1 MLIGYGGIT
10 VFTIVVLVA
19 MSRTGRKKT
28 SLSEY
33 ATGGRSFSPW
43 FGTMTFLNTWLAG
56 SVFVAFAGFTVTQG
70 VLGFYSLS
78 YSVLA
83 VVLMFFLGRPV
94 NTWGRV
100 HDLKTQADLLGL
112 RYGSTSV
119 RVIAAVIGVLA
130 SIPWV
135 VLGMQSLGVVFA
147 ALSFGAVTP
156 VAATVIGILFIAARQ
171 AWTVR
176 YGTRGLI
183 ISDMVQGVFA
193 YGIGFL
199 MAIGFLVW
207 LLSNGHGFGAVNPAL
222 LSLPPLDSPVGP
234 LYLFSLVLTGLL
246 GAWSWPDLFVRL
258 FSVESPRGVQKSAV
272 QAAPL
277 LFLFSGALTT
287 VTLLATTVPGVTEA
301 PDTTWFILAGL
312 GGVGLVTAAGIC
324 VVAATMGNVGANLQA
339 IGTQLA
345 NDVVRPGRAA
355 GAGSAEGAKIAVAAV
370 TVVSAIAAL
379 ATANVTS
386 GLFILALI
394 SYQAICQLAPMLLLG
409 IFWRRGTALAANA
422 SMITGI
428 LVAVYFEVNY
438 PLSVPWLGGLTSG
451 GVGLVVNLMVYLAI
465 SLLKPAPTAE
475 RERVNRLFDSLKE
488 GSAVAPGTAAP
499 QPPAAVVDSAAL

>member
-1 MLIGYGGIT
+1 MNMLIGYGGIAL
-10 VFTIVVLVA
+10 FTALVLVA
-19 MSRTGRKKT
+19 MSRTGRKNT

-33 ATGGRSFSPW
+33 ATGGRNFSPW
-43 FGTMTFLNTWLAG
+43 FGTMSFLNTWLAG
-56 SVFVAFAGFTVTQG
+56 SVFVAFAGFTVSQG

-100 HDLKTQADLLGL
+100 HDLRTQADLLGL
-112 RYGSTSV
+112 RYGSKSV
-119 RVIAAVIGVLA
+119 RVIAALIGVLA

-135 VLGMQSLGVVFA
+135 ILGMQSLGVVFT
-147 ALSFGAVTP
+147 ALSFGAVSP

-171 AWTVR
+171 SWTVR

-183 ISDMVQGVFA
+183 ISDMVQGLFA

-199 MAIGFLVW
+199 MAVGFLVW
-207 LLSNGHGFGAVNPAL
+207 LLSNGHGFGDVNPAL
-222 LSLPPLDSPVGP
+222 LSLPAVDSPVGP

-287 VTLLATTVPGVTEA
+287 VSLLATSVPGVTEA

-345 NDVVRPGRAA
+345 NDVVRPGRAE
-355 GAGSAEGAKIAVAAV
+355 GEGSAKGAKIAVAAV
-370 TVVSAIAAL
+370 TAISAVIAL
-379 ATANVTS
+379 ATANVTT
-386 GLFILALI
+386 GMFILALV

-409 IFWRRGTALAANA
+409 VFWRKGTALAANA
-422 SMITGI
+422 SMISGI
-428 LVAVYFEVNY
+428 LVAIYFELNY
-438 PLSVPWLGGLTSG
+438 PLSIPWLGGLTSG
-451 GVGLVVNLMVYLAI
+451 GAGLVVNTAVYLLI
-465 SLLKPAPTAE
+465 SLLKPAPATEQA
-475 RERVNRLFDSLKE
+475 RVDRLFDSLNQAAAE
-488 GSAVAPGTAAP
+488 QDAAGRTMTPAAP
-499 QPPAAVVDSAAL
+499 